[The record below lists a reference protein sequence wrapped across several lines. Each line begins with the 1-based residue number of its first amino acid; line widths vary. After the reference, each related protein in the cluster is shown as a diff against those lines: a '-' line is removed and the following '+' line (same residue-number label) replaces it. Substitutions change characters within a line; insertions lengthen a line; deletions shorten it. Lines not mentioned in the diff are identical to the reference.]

1 MGESLPLHL
10 YSSPLLS
17 IPKPLPSSNRH
28 LLPRP
33 AAASLLASCLLSGP
47 LNPAPTRVRAAVL
60 TVGTFCLKP
69 SHRVFVYS
77 TESLWLRF
85 GTKDREK
92 KRSHGVIQQMKYRLM
107 PECRDGSP
115 DEGRKSRLLLTWV
128 QDRSGIREGEGF
140 LEEDMPELS
149 LRGHTDIIKADRK
162 GSAGGGNCMAKAQRK
177 ERMCVCWMVHRPG
190 GCRGQNPEE
199 LGLILSTVGAQGLEQ
214 NKVKVRF
221 NFRLIMLAAE

>member
-10 YSSPLLS
+10 HSSPLLS

-60 TVGTFCLKP
+60 IVGTFCLKP

-85 GTKDREK
+85 GTEDREK

-115 DEGRKSRLLLTWV
+115 DEGRKSRLPLTWV
-128 QDRSGIREGEGF
+128 QDGSGIREGEGF

-149 LRGHTDIIKADRK
+149 LKGHRHYQGRQERKCRWRELHGK
-162 GSAGGGNCMAKAQRK
+162 GSEERKNVCLLDGPPAWRLQRAKPWGTRLDP
-177 ERMCVCWMVHRPG
+177 EHSGSPG
-190 GCRGQNPEE
+190 
-199 LGLILSTVGAQGLEQ
+199 T
-214 NKVKVRF
+214 
-221 NFRLIMLAAE
+221 